1 MTSSKW
7 EVDPRALESGR
18 SRYESW
24 LGHLLCWL
32 TLDRLLN
39 LSGPLFLSSGQWV
52 QEEVCNML

>member
-32 TLDRLLN
+32 TLDRLLD
-39 LSGPLFLSSGQWV
+39 LSGLPFLSSGQWV
-52 QEEVCNML
+52 LEEVHSIL